1 MGYKKKKKNNN
12 KKIVFVVAV
21 CSFVIVAHSVN
32 LPHLS
37 YFSGQGRGQ
46 GEGGRECSKHMGED
60 NDDGQCRLIAIAIRV
75 WAPINLTRL
84 RLQLQTRR
92 VRFGSLSA

>member
-1 MGYKKKKKNNN
+1 MGYKKKKNN

-37 YFSGQGRGQ
+37 YFSGQGRG
-46 GEGGRECSKHMGED
+46 R
-60 NDDGQCRLIAIAIRV
+60 GQEA
-75 WAPINLTRL
+75 
-84 RLQLQTRR
+84 
-92 VRFGSLSA
+92 GSAVNTWEKTTMTDSVD

>member
-1 MGYKKKKKNNN
+1 MGYKKKKNNN

-46 GEGGRECSKHMGED
+46 E
-60 NDDGQCRLIAIAIRV
+60 A
-75 WAPINLTRL
+75 
-84 RLQLQTRR
+84 
-92 VRFGSLSA
+92 GSAVNTWEKTTMTDSVD